1 MFLCWVFVLK
11 LESGGCASDRGT
23 GDTWKT
29 GDMGVKG
36 ETGDTWKKG
45 DTGVTGPTVSRHDST
60 EIKPKCVGSVQL
72 KVLSSAKY
80 QTHS

>member
-23 GDTWKT
+23 GDTWKPGDMGVKGET

-45 DTGVTGPTVSRHDST
+45 DTGVTGPTV
-60 EIKPKCVGSVQL
+60 
-72 KVLSSAKY
+72 
-80 QTHS
+80 

>member
-23 GDTWKT
+23 GDIWKT

-45 DTGVTGPTVSRHDST
+45 DTGVTGPTV
-60 EIKPKCVGSVQL
+60 
-72 KVLSSAKY
+72 
-80 QTHS
+80 

>member
-36 ETGDTWKKG
+36 ETGDTWKKE
-45 DTGVTGPTVSRHDST
+45 DTGVKKRAHGTQ
-60 EIKPKCVGSVQL
+60 GSL
-72 KVLSSAKY
+72 K
-80 QTHS
+80 T